1 MKHPR
6 PCPGSSARVRAA
18 AIALALLAAACG
30 GSTEPRRQTGPLTPQ
45 GPAATPPNVAPIAVA
60 GADQVLECT
69 THAGAAVLLSS
80 AGSRDTDGV
89 VTKYEWFEN
98 GYLISSDTNPKIT
111 LPLGEHQIIL
121 RVTDDKGGTNDD
133 LVVVTVRD
141 TQAPMVQWTI
151 APTTLWPPNHKMR
164 RVAHGAFAIDV
175 CDPSPLIA
183 ATIGSSEPVNGLGDG
198 DAAPDWRVATNGNGT
213 LDLWVRAERGGG
225 ASGRL
230 YTLDGVATDHSGNH
244 SAAVG
249 YVTVPHDQ
257 R

>member
-1 MKHPR
+1 MKLLR

-69 THAGAAVLLSS
+69 MHAGAAVLLSS

-133 LVVVTVRD
+133 LVIVTVRD
-141 TQAPMVQWTI
+141 TQAPIVSWSI
-151 APTTLWPPNHKMR
+151 SPTTLWPPNHKMR
-164 RVAHGAFAIDV
+164 RVAHNAGAIDV
-175 CDPSPLIA
+175 CDPSPTIT
-183 ATIGSSEPVNGLGDG
+183 ATITSNEATKGLGDG
-198 DAAPDWRVATNGNGT
+198 DSSPDWIVTPGSNGT
-213 LDLWVRAERGGG
+213 LDLWLRAERSGTG
-225 ASGRL
+225 SGRT
-230 YTLDGVATDHSGNH
+230 YTIDGVATDHSGNH
-244 SAAVG
+244 SDAFG
-249 YVTVPHDQ
+249 HVTVPHDQ